1 MKYLIKKAT
10 LGFLEDKPTVWKIQK
25 LSMATVTEKEL
36 IKYIANSSHVPVS
49 TVKACLLA
57 ISEAIT
63 YFVINGHYVTFEN
76 FGSFYLKIDTKVTFE
91 KEECSAKQV
100 QGTTIGFS
108 AASALEEVIKET
120 EIEKVDSLSK
130 QKS

>member
-1 MKYLIKKAT
+1 
-10 LGFLEDKPTVWKIQK
+10 
-25 LSMATVTEKEL
+25 MATVTEKEL

-76 FGSFYLKIDTKVTFE
+76 FGSFYLKIDTKVALQ

-130 QKS
+130 QTS